1 MNKVF
6 EDFINNINF
15 FDVSVSLI
23 FVYFIVQCFLKGF
36 SLSLIS
42 FMKWVLSTVV
52 TIILVPK
59 LQPTVSDYIESEFVN
74 NIGLGIVIFIFTLF
88 LTIVLGKAFGRA
100 VTWTG
105 VGSID
110 KSFGVLFGV
119 FKVNGVK
126 INGDRFYYNLTEVNV
141 IDELIDRIV
150 IEGAYQNKGLGK
162 IFYEDLIAFSK
173 SNASKRIACEVNI
186 KPLNDRSIIFHDSLG
201 FKEVGQQDTNQGEK
215 RVSLMALDIKP
226 GEVHAIM
233 GPNGSG
239 KSTLANIL
247 SGKNGYEVSGN
258 LKYEGKNLQDIPIEE
273 RAQKGI
279 FLAFQ
284 YPLEIPGVNTTN
296 FLKTSLNTIR
306 KAKGEKE
313 LDTLTLLKLIKE
325 KASELNIDEKF
336 LSRQLNVGFS
346 GGEKKKNEILQM
358 KLLEPKLAILDET
371 DSGLDIDALRIVA
384 DGVNSHKNKNN
395 AFLIITHY
403 QRLLDYIKPDF
414 IHVLSNGKI
423 IKTGSADLG
432 QELEK
437 TGYENLK

>member
-1 MNKVF
+1 MLQLQNLKA
-6 EDFINNINF
+6 
-15 FDVSVSLI
+15 SV
-23 FVYFIVQCFLKGF
+23 
-36 SLSLIS
+36 
-42 FMKWVLSTVV
+42 
-52 TIILVPK
+52 
-59 LQPTVSDYIESEFVN
+59 N
-74 NIGLGIVIFIFTLF
+74 
-88 LTIVLGKAFGRA
+88 
-100 VTWTG
+100 
-105 VGSID
+105 D
-110 KSFGVLFGV
+110 KSIL
-119 FKVNGVK
+119 NGL
-126 INGDRFYYNLTEVNV
+126 NLE
-141 IDELIDRIV
+141 I
-150 IEGAYQNKGLGK
+150 
-162 IFYEDLIAFSK
+162 K
-173 SNASKRIACEVNI
+173 S
-186 KPLNDRSIIFHDSLG
+186 
-201 FKEVGQQDTNQGEK
+201 
-215 RVSLMALDIKP
+215 

-247 SGKNGYEVSGN
+247 SGKSGYDVSGS
-258 LKYEGKNLQDIPIEE
+258 LKYEGKNLQEITIEE

-296 FLKTSLNTIR
+296 FLKTSLNSIR

-313 LDTLTLLKLIKE
+313 LDTLNLLKLIKE

-384 DGVNSHKNKNN
+384 DGVNSHKNKKN

-414 IHVLSNGKI
+414 IHVLSKGKI
-423 IKTGSADLG
+423 IKTGCAELG

>member
-1 MNKVF
+1 MLQLQNLKA
-6 EDFINNINF
+6 
-15 FDVSVSLI
+15 SV
-23 FVYFIVQCFLKGF
+23 
-36 SLSLIS
+36 
-42 FMKWVLSTVV
+42 
-52 TIILVPK
+52 
-59 LQPTVSDYIESEFVN
+59 N
-74 NIGLGIVIFIFTLF
+74 
-88 LTIVLGKAFGRA
+88 
-100 VTWTG
+100 
-105 VGSID
+105 D
-110 KSFGVLFGV
+110 KSIL
-119 FKVNGVK
+119 NGL
-126 INGDRFYYNLTEVNV
+126 NLE
-141 IDELIDRIV
+141 I
-150 IEGAYQNKGLGK
+150 
-162 IFYEDLIAFSK
+162 K
-173 SNASKRIACEVNI
+173 S
-186 KPLNDRSIIFHDSLG
+186 
-201 FKEVGQQDTNQGEK
+201 
-215 RVSLMALDIKP
+215 

-247 SGKNGYEVSGN
+247 SGKSGYDVSGS
-258 LKYEGKNLQDIPIEE
+258 LKYEGKNLHDIPIEE

-296 FLKTSLNTIR
+296 FLKTSLNSIR

-313 LDTLTLLKLIKE
+313 LDTLNLLKLIKE

-414 IHVLSNGKI
+414 IHVLSKGKI
-423 IKTGSADLG
+423 IKTGCAELG